1 MPIPGAMSFF
11 LWVWALLG
19 QHKAPKHTHE
29 APKPTPHV
37 PGPPEPWPQVVPEGL
52 PPFPSKGWVPDEPPS
67 AGVMARARQLLPVLW
82 AHGIGAHKTEMTGG
96 RWITYDAALHRD
108 KRAVE
113 AWHLAEEPPVIVTP
127 PAPIPH
133 PAPAPHPTPHHAPAP
148 APAPTPEPEPPPPPE
163 PAPEPIPNA
172 RRELAARLATSLAGV
187 AKGHED
193 QGLVAEYEQAAG
205 IVETGAHPMYG
216 PTVGYS
222 LAKDGVVPPS
232 PLYWPKDWSR
242 ANQAIKDWK
251 AFCARQAALE
261 TDETRRLAWEES
273 ARGARMQPTTPYS
286 GENLQQAAAQIF
298 MMG

>member
-1 MPIPGAMSFF
+1 MAFGGLGF
-11 LWVWALLG
+11 LALVWGLLG
-19 QHKAPKHTHE
+19 GAHKAKAPKATHE
-29 APKPTPHV
+29 PKPAPHV
-37 PGPPEPWPQVVPEGL
+37 PGPPEPWPQVVPAGL
-52 PPFPSKGWVPDEPPS
+52 PPFPGKGWVPDEPPS

-82 AHGIGAHKTEMTGG
+82 AHGLGTHRTEMTNG
-96 RWITYDAALHRD
+96 RWITYDTAMHRT

-113 AWHLAEEPPVIVTP
+113 AWHLAEEPPVIVSP
-127 PAPIPH
+127 PPPSPVPHPSPAPS
-133 PAPAPHPTPHHAPAP
+133 PAPTPAPAP
-148 APAPTPEPEPPPPPE
+148 APAPAPEPEP
-163 PAPEPIPNA
+163 APVPSA
-172 RRELAARLATSLAGV
+172 RRELAARLATALAGV

-216 PTVGYS
+216 PTVGYA

-232 PLYWPKDWSR
+232 PLYWPKDWNR

-261 TDETRRLAWEES
+261 TDDTRRLAWEES
-273 ARGARMQPTTPYS
+273 ARGARMQPTTPYAGS
-286 GENLQQAAAQIF
+286 NLQQAAAQIF